1 MAYLTDTEPA
11 QMFGCQ
17 LDLGLLA
24 SQTEEV
30 TGCDLRSPSLESFA
44 TAALDN

>member
-1 MAYLTDTEPA
+1 MANLTDTEPA

-24 SQTEEV
+24 SQTVRE
-30 TGCDLRSPSLESFA
+30 
-44 TAALDN
+44 